1 MTDNANS
8 IQLVI
13 IGAGPGGYA
22 AAYLAADLGM
32 KVTLIDKEA
41 NPGGV
46 CLYVGCIPSKALLH
60 VAKVITEAE
69 EAKDWGLEFSTP
81 KIDIDKMREWKNQV
95 VGKLTGGL
103 GQMNKQRKVN
113 YIQGSAK
120 FLNNKSLHISKSD
133 GSEEQLT
140 FENAIIAT
148 GSRPSVIPSLS
159 IDSPNV
165 LNSTTALEIK
175 KIPKT
180 MLAIGGGYIGL
191 ELGTVYAALG
201 TKVSVV
207 EMMPGLLPGADLDLV
222 RQLNKRLSRKFDSIM
237 LETTVT
243 EIKETKSGIKVKFE
257 GKNASEGEKIYENVL
272 VSVGRRPNSEDF
284 GLENTTVKVNEKG
297 FIEIDAQRRTA
308 EPSIYAI
315 GDVAGEPMLAHKA
328 SHEGRTAVEVIAGHK
343 VAFEPAA
350 IPAVVFTDPEL
361 AWCGL
366 TENEAKE
373 QNIEVEIASFPW
385 AASGR
390 AITLGR
396 SDGLTKLIIDPK
408 SKQVLGVGVV
418 GPGAGE
424 LIAEGVL
431 AIEMAA
437 IVDDIKLTIHPHPTL
452 TETIMESAE
461 VFFGQSTHVYKPK
474 RR

>member
-180 MLAIGGGYIGL
+180 MLVIGGGYIGL

-257 GKNASEGEKIYENVL
+257 GKNASEGEKI
-272 VSVGRRPNSEDF
+272 
-284 GLENTTVKVNEKG
+284 
-297 FIEIDAQRRTA
+297 
-308 EPSIYAI
+308 
-315 GDVAGEPMLAHKA
+315 
-328 SHEGRTAVEVIAGHK
+328 
-343 VAFEPAA
+343 
-350 IPAVVFTDPEL
+350 
-361 AWCGL
+361 
-366 TENEAKE
+366 
-373 QNIEVEIASFPW
+373 
-385 AASGR
+385 
-390 AITLGR
+390 
-396 SDGLTKLIIDPK
+396 
-408 SKQVLGVGVV
+408 
-418 GPGAGE
+418 
-424 LIAEGVL
+424 
-431 AIEMAA
+431 
-437 IVDDIKLTIHPHPTL
+437 
-452 TETIMESAE
+452 
-461 VFFGQSTHVYKPK
+461 
-474 RR
+474 